1 MFFIL
6 FVLVICRLLRIA
18 WLDSR
23 RFCFSIYPHVNKSKY
38 LTAILKSVWQR
49 ICSQLS
55 LAQKAYLL
63 MRLLYVCKFLKVFSL
78 FIHLR
83 AQFTLILLENLGLGI
98 IQIKLNNCPII
109 GGEWGPSESFISLCR
124 MCGEVID
131 ILIRKSC
138 EYRVRWIYQ
147 NLYHSSI
154 WFVLLACLKPIIHE
168 LQYSTRKLTALHT
181 F

>member
-109 GGEWGPSESFISLCR
+109 GGEWGPMRVFYFIVPNVWGSDRYSDQKVMWISSKMNLSKLVSFIY
-124 MCGEVID
+124 
-131 ILIRKSC
+131 LICS
-138 EYRVRWIYQ
+138 VG
-147 NLYHSSI
+147 L
-154 WFVLLACLKPIIHE
+154 P
-168 LQYSTRKLTALHT
+168 
-181 F
+181 